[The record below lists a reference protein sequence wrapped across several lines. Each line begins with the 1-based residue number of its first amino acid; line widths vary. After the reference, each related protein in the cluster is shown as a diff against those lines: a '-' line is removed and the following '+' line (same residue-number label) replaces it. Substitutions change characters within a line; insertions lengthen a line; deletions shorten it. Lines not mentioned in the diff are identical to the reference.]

1 MAVEKV
7 APGIERLVSLN
18 AEIEWLASG
27 FGGLFEDGGVKGV
40 AEGPVWFHEK
50 KHLLFSDNANSKRHK
65 WTADKG
71 VELYKEGTNDANGM
85 TRDPQGRLLACEH
98 ATRRVTREELDGSI
112 TVVANNYRGFALNR
126 PNDICVKSDGAIYF
140 TDPITMRVDTELDF
154 AGVYRVSPDLARVN
168 LVVRDFVLPNGIAL
182 SPDES
187 ILYVND
193 SLRMHIR
200 AFTFDTFNNTG
211 LLNLASDRVFCQMG
225 GSLPGAPDGMKA
237 DSEGNVWCT
246 GPGGIW
252 IIDPAGRHLGTILA
266 GDKHITNFC
275 FGGDDLTTLFVTG
288 LWEFGRVEVKVRGLP
303 TPRNKK

>member
-1 MAVEKV
+1 
-7 APGIERLVSLN
+7 
-18 AEIEWLASG
+18 
-27 FGGLFEDGGVKGV
+27 
-40 AEGPVWFHEK
+40 
-50 KHLLFSDNANSKRHK
+50 
-65 WTADKG
+65 
-71 VELYKEGTNDANGM
+71 M

-112 TVVANNYRGFALNR
+112 TVVANNYRGFALNS
-126 PNDICVKSDGAIYF
+126 PNDIWAKCDGAIYF

-154 AGVYRVSPDLARVN
+154 AGVYRVSLDLARVS

-187 ILYVND
+187 MLYVND

-211 LLNLASDRVFCQMG
+211 LLNLASDRVFCQMS

-237 DSEGNVWCT
+237 DREGNVWCT

-252 IIDPAGRHLGTILA
+252 IIDPSGRHLGTILA
-266 GDKHITNFC
+266 GDKRITNFL
-275 FGGDDLTTLFVTG
+275 FRPHNLTPLFFTH
-288 LWEFGRVEVKVRGLP
+288 LP
-303 TPRNKK
+303 

>member
-1 MAVEKV
+1 MAVAKV

-40 AEGPVWFHEK
+40 AEGPVWFPERNY
-50 KHLLFSDNANSKRHK
+50 LLFSDNANSKRYK
-65 WTADKG
+65 WSADKG
-71 VELYKEGTNDANGM
+71 VELFKQGTNDANGM

-98 ATRRVTREELDGSI
+98 ATRRVTREEPDGSI
-112 TVVANNYRGFALNR
+112 TVVANSYHGHRLNR
-126 PNDICVKSDGAIYF
+126 PNDICVKSDGGIYF

-154 AGVYRVSPDLARVN
+154 AGVYRVSPDLSRIN

-187 ILYVND
+187 ILYIND

-200 AFTFDTFNNTG
+200 AFNFDLFNNTG
-211 LLNLASDRVFCQMG
+211 LLNLASDRVFCQMS
-225 GSLPGAPDGMKA
+225 GSLPGAPDGMKV

-252 IIDPAGRHLGTILA
+252 IIDPSGRHLGTILS

-275 FGGDDLTTLFVTG
+275 FGGPDLTTLFVTS
-288 LWEFGRVEVKVRGLP
+288 LWEFGRVEVKVAGLP